1 MAKVY
6 DQAYF
11 DRWYRDP
18 KHRQWAEPAIARKVR
33 MVVGVAEYLLERPI
47 RSVLD
52 VGCGEGSWQ
61 PILKDLRPKA
71 RYLGIDGSEYAV
83 ARFGRERNLR
93 RGAVGDLKSLGI
105 RQQFDVVVCCDVL
118 HYVPTPELK
127 RGVAAMAK
135 LARGPAYLEAYTTAD
150 DVTGDNVSFQRRSPA
165 TYRRLFAAAGVE
177 HVAGPHVYVTKD
189 FARRL
194 VALERR

>member
-1 MAKVY
+1 MKTY

-18 KHRQWAEPAIARKVR
+18 KHRQWAEPGIARKVR

-71 RYLGIDGSEYAV
+71 AYLGIDGSEYAV
-83 ARFGRERNLR
+83 RRFGRERNIRRGTVGELGRLGLR
-93 RGAVGDLKSLGI
+93 R
-105 RQQFDVVVCCDVL
+105 QFDLVVCCDVL
-118 HYVPTPELK
+118 HYVPTPEMK
-127 RGVAAMAK
+127 RGLKAMAA
-135 LARGPAYLEAYTTAD
+135 LARGPAYLEAYTTDD
-150 DVTGDNVSFQRRSPA
+150 DVTGDNVDFQRRSPG
-165 TYRRLFAAAGVE
+165 TYRRLFAAAGFT
-177 HVAGPHVYVTKD
+177 HVAPHVYVTRTMKQG
-189 FARRL
+189 L
-194 VALERR
+194 VELEKP